1 MHLPSYIELMD
12 KTRLLLATA
21 FFAALHGYAGAQGFS
36 ADYNLAKPAS
46 PELQFRVAPAFA
58 IGGEALGAGLQ
69 LQSNRNWFGQVGL
82 SQAQLNMV
90 TPGTTDTLNVGG
102 GYRFGDGQSLS
113 LQVSKARGPLPRLG
127 LAVSYDWP
135 RYFVRFSY
143 DQGLSLTPQDNLRL
157 SAGVRF

>member
-1 MHLPSYIELMD
+1 MD
-12 KTRLLLATA
+12 KARHLLA
-21 FFAALHGYAGAQGFS
+21 AALFTALPGLAPAQGFE
-36 ADYNLAKPAS
+36 ADYDLARSA
-46 PELQFRVAPAFA
+46 PELRFRVAPAFA
-58 IGGEALGAGLQ
+58 VGGEALGAGLQ

-82 SQAQLNMV
+82 SHASLNMV
-90 TPGTTDTLNVGG
+90 TPGSNDALNIGG
-102 GYRFGDGQSLS
+102 GYRFADGQSLS

-143 DQGLSLTPQDNLRL
+143 DQGLNLTPQDNLRL